1 MKGKRGHDDAKE
13 KKEAAKA
20 MAMGLARARKQRKW
34 VGEWRRMR
42 RRRASRSTTDA
53 SGAISKCTTSN
64 SSTAVSYACT
74 DKKAGVRLPRS
85 IKMPL
90 FYACIPIHYIS
101 GCCSMDASCLHFSMG
116 SIGV

>member
-1 MKGKRGHDDAKE
+1 MKGKRGRDDAKE

-20 MAMGLARARKQRKW
+20 MAMALARARKQRKW
-34 VGEWRRMR
+34 VGEWRWMR
-42 RRRASRSTTDA
+42 RRRALRSTTDA

-90 FYACIPIHYIS
+90 QCILCVYSDP
-101 GCCSMDASCLHFSMG
+101 LHFGLLFDGCLLPSFLHG
-116 SIGV
+116 